1 MAIWYPEDVR
11 KRIHE
16 ITTKYP
22 NGFMQEGQHGRG
34 IDLAE
39 LDLRRYNA
47 MTSGQSKLKR
57 AILGG
62 RIKQSLVGFTFSFP
76 AALMM
81 LVRGESELDETTTT
95 SSTCEIDDS
104 KVFESTSPET
114 NDVMNLVRQDAERR
128 QPGKSRPEWR
138 GRRHS
143 SFGQMTR
150 ASITQLMK
158 PVRASLMG
166 SRINRRSTQ

>member
-39 LDLRRYNA
+39 LDLRRYSA

-62 RIKQSLVGFTFSFP
+62 RVKRILVGRTLSFP
-76 AALMM
+76 TAVMM

-95 SSTCEIDDS
+95 SSTCEIVDGKAS
-104 KVFESTSPET
+104 ESTPPER
-114 NDVMNLVRQDAERR
+114 NLVRRDAERR
-128 QPGKSRPEWR
+128 QTGKSKPEWR

-150 ASITQLMK
+150 AGITQLME
-158 PVRASLMG
+158 PVRASLRG

>member
-39 LDLRRYNA
+39 LDLRRYSA

-62 RIKQSLVGFTFSFP
+62 RIKQNLVDCTLSFP
-76 AALMM
+76 TAVMM
-81 LVRGESELDETTTT
+81 LVRGESDKTTTT
-95 SSTCEIDDS
+95 SSTCESDDGKAS
-104 KVFESTSPET
+104 ESTPPER
-114 NDVMNLVRQDAERR
+114 NLVRQDAERR
-128 QPGKSRPEWR
+128 QPGKSKPEWR

-150 ASITQLMK
+150 AGITQLME
-158 PVRASLMG
+158 PVRASLRG